1 MPLQMQEKQALVAE
15 VNAVA
20 GEALAC
26 VGAQYRGLT
35 AGEMDA
41 LRKQARGSNVYVKV
55 VKNSLARRALAGTEF
70 ECMNSALAGPLVLAF
85 SKEEPGAAARVFRD
99 FARENEKLNVTA
111 LAFGGKLLAA
121 SELDRLASLPT
132 REEALAQLARVF
144 KAPVEKFVRT
154 LAEPN
159 AKLARTLAAVR
170 DQKAAMKEAA

>member
-1 MPLQMQEKQALVAE
+1 MPLQLEEKQALVAE

-26 VGAQYRGLT
+26 VGAEYRGIT

-41 LRKQARGSNVYVKV
+41 LRKQARQSNVYVKV
-55 VKNSLARRALAGTEF
+55 VKNTLARKALEGTEF
-70 ECMNSALAGPLVLAF
+70 ECMNSSLAGPLVLAF

-99 FARENEKLNVTA
+99 FAKENEKLNVTS
-111 LAFGGKLLAA
+111 LSINGQLLEA
-121 SELDRLASLPT
+121 SELSRLASLPT
-132 REEALAQLARVF
+132 REEALAKLAGTLR
-144 KAPVEKFVRT
+144 APVEQLVRT

-170 DQKAAMKEAA
+170 DSKQAA